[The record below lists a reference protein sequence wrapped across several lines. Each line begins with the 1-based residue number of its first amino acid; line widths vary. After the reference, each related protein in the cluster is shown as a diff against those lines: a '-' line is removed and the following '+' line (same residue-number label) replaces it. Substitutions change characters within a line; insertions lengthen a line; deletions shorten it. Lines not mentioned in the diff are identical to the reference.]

1 MDTTTKN
8 LYSSMTEKQR
18 KEEMQSLRH
27 QELKIKSEI
36 QARGMRIRALEE
48 SALEIDDPLN
58 AGIEP
63 FLEISSSIAE
73 EELEI
78 DRLAIQ
84 QHFVREKY
92 FFLDGIDRAIA
103 HERAMQLILDNMR
116 EHPNPG
122 GWK

>member
-1 MDTTTKN
+1 MDITTQN

-27 QELKIKSEI
+27 QELKIKLEI
-36 QARGMRIRALEE
+36 QAHGMRIRALEE
-48 SALEIDDPLN
+48 SALGIDDPLN
-58 AGIEP
+58 AGIKP
-63 FLEISSSIAE
+63 FIEISSAIAE
-73 EELEI
+73 EEMEI

-92 FFLDGIDRAIA
+92 FFLDGIEQAIA
-103 HERAMQLILDNMR
+103 YEHSKQLLLDNMR
-116 EHPNPG
+116 KHPNPG